1 MSNSIA
7 QVRAGRPMSL
17 TTFHRPRWCYSMRFS
32 FTRFLAL
39 GSWLHDSRNWV
50 DKYIEHLCLSAWV
63 FPLTIISI
71 MEKSRISLRQ
81 ILGELLLTAGAVL
94 LLFAFYE
101 AFWTNVESGKL
112 QEQAQEQLDRALRC
126 TASNRN
132 RFICQ
137 TSICCLLSPFL
148 DFRILP

>member
-1 MSNSIA
+1 M
-7 QVRAGRPMSL
+7 VREQMPQ
-17 TTFHRPRWCYSMRFS
+17 
-32 FTRFLAL
+32 
-39 GSWLHDSRNWV
+39 LHDSRNWV

-112 QEQAQEQLDRALRC
+112 QEQAQEQLDETWQNPRKQLNPKLGEAFARMYIPAFGEDFQFAIVEGTDDNDLLR
-126 TASNRN
+126 
-132 RFICQ
+132 
-137 TSICCLLSPFL
+137 
-148 DFRILP
+148 